1 MELYFRR
8 GFALACSTGGVN
20 ETVMGSEPLRR
31 VIWFWMLSLLLGL
44 PAGRAQTASPF
55 VSGVWSGNVTSTSAL
70 VCVRLNAAGLR
81 VRLVVSGNEQL
92 TPALFS
98 ATETTSVSV
107 GNILSLD
114 ITGLLPNTEYYYG
127 IEVGGVLRAEA
138 VSRGHFRTFPQGAG
152 SFKLALVGDGDY
164 RSTDQR
170 VYEAVRAE
178 DPLLV
183 LFNGDLH
190 YADVSTTVADDYRA
204 AYDGVLRHPQQG
216 PLLRSAPVAYLWD
229 DHDFSGGNNSN
240 GTAVG
245 TAVARTVYR
254 DYAPHYPLSVGDGTI
269 GQAFTVGRVRVIMTD
284 LRSASVPSTNVESTS
299 KTRMGTTQKA
309 WFKQEL
315 IAARDAGFPLILWV
329 SSVPWIVPAA
339 VGDDS
344 WGGYATERTE
354 LANFVRDNRIK
365 NMVVY
370 AGDMHATAYDDGT
383 HSDYAS
389 GGGAPL
395 VVFHASPLTADPNFK
410 GGPYTAGPF
419 LNTQQY
425 GTLEVTDTGGAVI
438 QCRFTGKRVGEGA
451 KLTFQFA
458 ASAAAGIE
466 PRAVSAGDSGLDRAL
481 VNISAR
487 GRISTPTDTLIVG
500 FVVGGKVP
508 RNILM
513 RAVGPT
519 LAIFGVTDPVPFPML
534 SLFKGTNLIA
544 SNENWGLL
552 DGARLQ
558 AAFDRAGAF
567 RFPNPGSRD
576 AALYLSLEPGAY
588 TLQASSI
595 TGVMG
600 SVIIEAYE
608 VP

>member
-1 MELYFRR
+1 
-8 GFALACSTGGVN
+8 
-20 ETVMGSEPLRR
+20 MGIEPHRR
-31 VIWFWMLSLLLGL
+31 VILVWILALLLVV
-44 PAGRAQTASPF
+44 PAGRAQTTSPF
-55 VSGVWSGNVTSTSAL
+55 VSGVWSGNVTSTSAM

-81 VRLVVSGNEQL
+81 VRLVVSANQQL

-98 ATETTSVSV
+98 VTETTAATT

-127 IEVGGVLRAEA
+127 IEVGGVLRTEE

-164 RSTDQR
+164 RHTDQR
-170 VYEAVRAE
+170 AYAAVLAE

-190 YADVSTTVADDYRA
+190 YTDVSTTVADDYRA
-204 AYDGVLRHPQQG
+204 SYDEVLRHPDQG
-216 PLLRSAPVAYLWD
+216 PLFRGAPVAYMWD

-240 GTAVG
+240 GTAIG

-254 DYAPHYPLSVGDGTI
+254 DYAPHYPLSVGDGTV
-269 GQAFTVGRVRVIMTD
+269 GQAFTIGRVRVIMTD
-284 LRSASVPSTNVESTS
+284 LRSASVPPTNVESTA
-299 KTRMGTTQKA
+299 KTRLGTAQKA

-315 IAARDAGFPLILWV
+315 IAARDAGFPLIIWV
-329 SSVPWIVPAA
+329 SSAPWIVPAT

-354 LANFVRDNRIK
+354 LANFIRDNRIK
-365 NMVVY
+365 NMVVF

-389 GGGAPL
+389 GGGASL
-395 VVFHASPLTADPNFK
+395 VVLHAAPLTADPNFK

-419 LNTQQY
+419 LATQQY
-425 GTLEVTDTGGAVI
+425 GIFEVADTGGTSI

-458 ASAAAGIE
+458 ASATNGIE
-466 PRAVSAGDSGLDRAL
+466 PRAAFAGDGGQDRAL

-500 FVVGGKVP
+500 FVIGGKVA

-513 RAVGPT
+513 RAIGPS
-519 LAIFGVTDPVPFPML
+519 LATFGVTDAVPFPML
-534 SLFKGTNLIA
+534 SLFKGTNLLA

-552 DGARLQ
+552 DGTRLQ
-558 AAFDRAGAF
+558 AAIDRAGAF
-567 RFPNPGSRD
+567 RFPTPGSRD
-576 AALYLSLEPGAY
+576 AALYLSLDPGAY
-588 TLQASSI
+588 TMQVSSI
-595 TGVMG
+595 TGATG

>member
-1 MELYFRR
+1 
-8 GFALACSTGGVN
+8 
-20 ETVMGSEPLRR
+20 MGTEPLRR
-31 VIWFWMLSLLLGL
+31 VILVWILSILVVL
-44 PAGRAQTASPF
+44 PAGRAQTPSPF
-55 VSGVWSGNVTSTSAL
+55 VSGVWSGNVTSTSAM

-81 VRLVVSGNEQL
+81 VRLVVSANEQL

-98 ATETTSVSV
+98 ATETTSATT

-127 IEVGGVLRAEA
+127 IEVGGVLRTEE

-164 RSTDQR
+164 RHTDQR

-178 DPLLV
+178 DPLLI

-190 YADVSTTVADDYRA
+190 YTDVSTTVADDYRA
-204 AYDGVLRHPQQG
+204 SYDEVLRHPQQG
-216 PLLRSAPVAYLWD
+216 PLFRGAPVAYMWD

-269 GQAFTVGRVRVIMTD
+269 GQAFTIGRVRVIMTD
-284 LRSASVPSTNVESTS
+284 LRSASVPPTNVESAA
-299 KTRMGTTQKA
+299 KTRLGATQKA

-329 SSVPWIVPAA
+329 SSAPWIVPAT
-339 VGDDS
+339 VGEDS

-354 LANFVRDNRIK
+354 LANFIRDNRIK
-365 NMVVY
+365 NLVVF
-370 AGDMHATAYDDGT
+370 AGDMHAMAYDDGT

-395 VVFHASPLTADPNFK
+395 VVLHAAPLTATPNFK

-419 LNTQQY
+419 LNAQQY
-425 GTLEVTDTGGAVI
+425 GTFEVVDTGGATI

-458 ASAAAGIE
+458 ASSASGIE
-466 PRAVSAGDSGLDRAL
+466 PRAVFGGDTGQDRAL

-487 GRISTPTDTLIVG
+487 GRISSPNDTLIVG
-500 FVVGGKVP
+500 FVVGGRVA

-513 RAVGPT
+513 RAVGPSLT
-519 LAIFGVTDPVPFPML
+519 AFGVADAVPFPML

-552 DGARLQ
+552 DGPRLQ

-567 RFPNPGSRD
+567 RFPDASSRD
-576 AALYLSLEPGAY
+576 AALYLALDPGAY
-588 TLQASSI
+588 TLQVSSI
-595 TGVMG
+595 TGVTG